1 MICECVHC
9 RMKFAVAIVC
19 LLMLNILVSVSGN
32 CLLSYTLFTRSVSS
46 VHAVQFRS
54 VTEFVSRS
62 IIIKI
67 MTAALTR
74 SSYVE
79 TFQFSASQRTAR
91 VSVMSSGFP
100 AADYS
105 TIMDKPSRYSV
116 SFPFL
121 HLHSIHYPPRN
132 GQCSRSVSVVV

>member
-1 MICECVHC
+1 
-9 RMKFAVAIVC
+9 MKFAVAIVC

-67 MTAALTR
+67 MTAALTVVATWKHF
-74 SSYVE
+74 S
-79 TFQFSASQRTAR
+79 FQPAR
-91 VSVMSSGFP
+91 ELPECQWCRQDFRRQ
-100 AADYS
+100 
-105 TIMDKPSRYSV
+105 TI
-116 SFPFL
+116 
-121 HLHSIHYPPRN
+121 PR
-132 GQCSRSVSVVV
+132 